1 MSRMLDTSPN
11 RREEKDVTIYDFI
24 FQYKLD
30 VVIPDY
36 EDNIS
41 DEHISNMVGLSKLHN
56 KRRVGERVVVKKKS
70 YNEISS
76 QKVTST
82 SSYAVFTKNDSQE
95 ENLLLVYWQQR
106 KEYSSVCDPCV

>member
-11 RREEKDVTIYDFI
+11 RREEEDVTIYDFI

-41 DEHISNMVGLSKLHN
+41 DEHIRNMVGLSKLHN
-56 KRRVGERVVVKKKS
+56 KRRVGERVVVKKKP

-76 QKVTST
+76 QKVTSD
-82 SSYAVFTKNDSQE
+82 SSYVVFTKNDLQE
-95 ENLLLVYWQQR
+95 DNLQLVYQQQS
-106 KEYSSVCDPCV
+106 KGYSSIHDPCV